1 MSGTPALDRVLA
13 GLEGVLNT
21 GDDFTL
27 LRHDLAQARAELQS
41 IKELLSGKTMY
52 DARQH
57 ALDQSLDAVRLS
69 HAELVRVLNTLR
81 RSHSSTLSD

>member
-13 GLEGVLNT
+13 GLERALERGNQS
-21 GDDFTL
+21 GL
-27 LRHDLAQARAELQS
+27 LPEDLIRARAELQS
-41 IKELLSGKTMY
+41 IRELLSGKTMY

-69 HAELVRVLNTLR
+69 HAELVRVLTALR

>member
-13 GLEGVLNT
+13 GLELVLET
-21 GDDFTL
+21 GGEADL
-27 LRHDLAQARAELQS
+27 LPQDVAQARAELQS
-41 IKELLSGKTMY
+41 IRELLSGKTMY

-69 HAELVRVLNTLR
+69 HAKLVRVLTALR

>member
-13 GLEGVLNT
+13 GLERALERGIQSRLM
-21 GDDFTL
+21 
-27 LRHDLAQARAELQS
+27 HQDLIQARAELES
-41 IKELLSGKTMY
+41 IRELLSGKTLY

-69 HAELVRVLNTLR
+69 HAELVRALNALR

>member
-13 GLEGVLNT
+13 GLERALERGNQSGLM
-21 GDDFTL
+21 
-27 LRHDLAQARAELQS
+27 HQDLIQARAELES
-41 IKELLSGKTMY
+41 IRELLSGKTLY

-69 HAELVRVLNTLR
+69 HAELVRALNALR

>member
-13 GLEGVLNT
+13 GLERALNT
-21 GDDFTL
+21 GDDCRPLPQDVT
-27 LRHDLAQARAELQS
+27 QARAELKS
-41 IKELLSGKTMY
+41 ICELLSGKTMY

-57 ALDQSLDAVRLS
+57 ALDQSLDAVRHS
-69 HAELVRVLNTLR
+69 HAELVRALNTLR

>member
-13 GLEGVLNT
+13 GLERALNT
-21 GDDFTL
+21 GDDFRPLPRDVT
-27 LRHDLAQARAELQS
+27 QARAELQS
-41 IKELLSGKTMY
+41 IRELLSGKTMY

-69 HAELVRVLNTLR
+69 HAELVRVLTALR

>member
-13 GLEGVLNT
+13 GLERALERGNQSGLM
-21 GDDFTL
+21 
-27 LRHDLAQARAELQS
+27 HQDLIQARAELQS
-41 IKELLSGKTMY
+41 IRELLSGKTLY

-69 HAELVRVLNTLR
+69 HAELVRALNTLR

>member
-13 GLEGVLNT
+13 GLERALERGIQSRLM
-21 GDDFTL
+21 
-27 LRHDLAQARAELQS
+27 HQDLIQARAELES
-41 IKELLSGKTMY
+41 IRELLSGKTLY

-57 ALDQSLDAVRLS
+57 ALDQSLDAVRHS
-69 HAELVRVLNTLR
+69 HAELVRALTALR

>member
-13 GLEGVLNT
+13 GLERALERGNQSGLM
-21 GDDFTL
+21 
-27 LRHDLAQARAELQS
+27 HQDLIQARAELQS
-41 IKELLSGKTMY
+41 IRELLSGKTLY

-57 ALDQSLDAVRLS
+57 ALDQSLDAVRHS
-69 HAELVRVLNTLR
+69 HAELVRALNTLR

>member
-1 MSGTPALDRVLA
+1 LDRVLA
-13 GLEGVLNT
+13 GLERALERGNQSGLM
-21 GDDFTL
+21 
-27 LRHDLAQARAELQS
+27 HQDLIQARAELQS
-41 IKELLSGKTMY
+41 IRELLSGKTLY

-69 HAELVRVLNTLR
+69 HAELVRALNTLR

>member
-13 GLEGVLNT
+13 GLERVLNT

-27 LRHDLAQARAELQS
+27 WPQDLAQARAELQS
-41 IKELLSGKTMY
+41 IRELLSGKTLY

-69 HAELVRVLNTLR
+69 HAELVRVLTALR

>member
-13 GLEGVLNT
+13 GLERALERGNQS
-21 GDDFTL
+21 GL
-27 LRHDLAQARAELQS
+27 LPEDLIRARAELQS
-41 IKELLSGKTMY
+41 IRELLSGKTMY

-69 HAELVRVLNTLR
+69 HAELVRALNTLR

>member
-1 MSGTPALDRVLA
+1 VSGTPALDRVLA
-13 GLEGVLNT
+13 GLERALERGNQSGLM
-21 GDDFTL
+21 
-27 LRHDLAQARAELQS
+27 HQDLIQARAELES
-41 IKELLSGKTMY
+41 IRELLSGKTLY

-69 HAELVRVLNTLR
+69 HAELVRALNTLR

>member
-13 GLEGVLNT
+13 GLERVFET
-21 GDDFTL
+21 GGDAGL
-27 LRHDLAQARAELQS
+27 LPQDLARARAELQS
-41 IKELLSGKTMY
+41 IRELLSGKTMY

-81 RSHSSTLSD
+81 RSHSTTLSD